1 MHRISQENYFYRH
14 SLGLPEQ
21 ADAFLQE
28 AETYFGDLH
37 LFPVLVRIYTRN
49 ASAYKDAIEKCRL
62 LLSQKPQV
70 CNVWAWSWINLR
82 SDLAVYPSGVPNLN
96 HWFKPGLPQGTLY
109 DLYHRCHGVLK
120 LRTQAAQLFREGH
133 QEAPFDWPIAYEY
146 VEQVE
151 LKQRLSGAELA
162 DIIDP
167 LGEYNIKAM
176 KKVAKRYKDEAPNRY
191 ITLAREISTKD
202 PGYYFDL
209 GDYFVD
215 LEREDEAVA
224 AYENGVARSNDAVGI
239 SIYCK
244 WLVNYYYDNG
254 REAEAFALAK
264 RAAEVYSAGG
274 LKTLAALLEK
284 SGDLAGAEE
293 YFKRNRERYDQI
305 GPLFNFY
312 ERHSEKAEYQA
323 RFEELAVQL
332 FPEGLRE
339 VDLSD
344 FTLKP
349 EKGVII
355 LSSSQKLREYGLAS
369 GDIIVA
375 IDGYQVD
382 NLEQYYIVRDKS
394 DEPQVRFIVWHK
406 NRYLNVDAK
415 LKNRKFG
422 VDIET
427 YPRS

>member
-1 MHRISQENYFYRH
+1 M
-14 SLGLPEQ
+14 
-21 ADAFLQE
+21 
-28 AETYFGDLH
+28 
-37 LFPVLVRIYTRN
+37 
-49 ASAYKDAIEKCRL
+49 
-62 LLSQKPQV
+62 
-70 CNVWAWSWINLR
+70 
-82 SDLAVYPSGVPNLN
+82 
-96 HWFKPGLPQGTLY
+96 
-109 DLYHRCHGVLK
+109 
-120 LRTQAAQLFREGH
+120 
-133 QEAPFDWPIAYEY
+133 
-146 VEQVE
+146 
-151 LKQRLSGAELA
+151 
-162 DIIDP
+162 
-167 LGEYNIKAM
+167 
-176 KKVAKRYKDEAPNRY
+176 
-191 ITLAREISTKD
+191 
-202 PGYYFDL
+202 
-209 GDYFVD
+209 
-215 LEREDEAVA
+215 A